1 MHTLIWFLI
10 FIYGFLLL
18 FVLMYSSVQFTLA
31 ITYIKNR
38 KKKNKEY
45 PSHLKFPHVTVQL
58 PIYNEKYVAARLIQ
72 KVAELDYPLSKFEI
86 QVLDDSSDD
95 TVTIIDE
102 AVEVVKQK
110 GIDISIIRR
119 EDRVGFKAGALAY
132 ATPMAKGGFIAIFD
146 ADFIPIKSFLKDT
159 IGYFSDEKV
168 GLVQSR
174 WEHLNKNY
182 NLLTKLQAFGL
193 DAHFSVEQEGRNLG
207 GHFINFNG
215 TAGIW
220 RKTTIA
226 DAGGWQSDT
235 LTEDLDLSY
244 RAQLKGW
251 QFKYIE
257 NIGSP
262 AELPP
267 VMNALK
273 TQQYRWT
280 KGGAECAV
288 KNLPRVLENKELDW
302 KTKIHSIFHL
312 LNSFVFICIF
322 LTGVLSV
329 PMLLIKNGF
338 PEYDFIFEVASLFS
352 ISFFFLMFF
361 YWTSVKYNKYNESVT
376 LVKFILNFPIFLSIF
391 MGLSLHNS
399 IAVIEGYLGRATPF
413 VRTPK
418 FNLLESSGNWYKNN
432 YLRRHVNPLT
442 YLEIGLGIYFMLA
455 IGISIRIG
463 DFGLLPFHIMLFMG
477 YVSVGLYSFI
487 HSARS

>member
-1 MHTLIWFLI
+1 M
-10 FIYGFLLL
+10 YGFLLL
-18 FVLMYSSVQFTLA
+18 FVLMYSSVQFALA
-31 ITYIKNR
+31 LTYIKNR
-38 KKKNKEY
+38 KLKGRDLPKNLEY
-45 PSHLKFPHVTVQL
+45 PRVTIQL
-58 PIYNEKYVAARLIQ
+58 PIYNEKYVAARLIE
-72 KVAELDYPLSKFEI
+72 KVAEIDYPLSKFEI
-86 QVLDDSSDD
+86 QVLDDSTDD
-95 TVTIIDE
+95 TAEIIDK
-102 AVEVVKQK
+102 AVELIQEK
-110 GIDISIIRR
+110 GIDISVIRR
-119 EDRVGFKAGALAY
+119 KDRLGFKAGALAY
-132 ATPMAKGGFIAIFD
+132 ATPKAKGDFIAIFD
-146 ADFIPIKSFLKDT
+146 ADFIPLKSFLKDT
-159 IGYFSDEKV
+159 VGYFSNDKI
-168 GLVQSR
+168 GLVQTR
-174 WEHLNKNY
+174 WEHLNKEY

-220 RKTTIA
+220 RKTTIL

-251 QFKYIE
+251 QFKYVE

-288 KNLPRVLENKELDW
+288 KNLQRVLENKSLNW

-322 LTGVLSV
+322 LTGLLSV
-329 PMLLIKNGF
+329 PMLIIKNGF

-361 YWTSVKYNKYNESVT
+361 YWTSVRYNPFNESMS
-376 LVKFILNFPIFLSIF
+376 LLKFTLNFPVFLSIF

-399 IAVIEGYLGRATPF
+399 IAVIEGYLGRTTPF
-413 VRTPK
+413 IRTPK
-418 FNLLESSGNWYKNN
+418 FNLLESSGSWHKNN
-432 YLRRHVNPLT
+432 YLRRRVNPIT
-442 YLEIGLGIYFMLA
+442 YVEIGLGIYFILA
-455 IGISIRIG
+455 IVVGIKIG
-463 DFGLLPFHIMLFMG
+463 DFGLLPFHFMLFMG
-477 YVSVGLYSFI
+477 FISVGLYSFI
-487 HSARS
+487 HSAKS